1 MTGGIV
7 CTFPMGLSFLA
18 AILSRAAQGPSRLLY
33 LGAIGLHLFFL
44 LSYVRRFAGKP
55 LSSFYTPAFLVFVGP
70 AAWAV
75 TAPAFSMQLF
85 GRGILFVTGAAPGI
99 LYPALLY
106 RKRAFPI
113 PEAQRPPGRDLRRTD
128 PSVSDGISAVCGSDP
143 LLPLCLPSRC

>member
-113 PEAQRPPGRDLRRTD
+113 PEAQRPLA
-128 PSVSDGISAVCGSDP
+128 GIFAAPIPLFLMGFLQSADQIP
-143 LLPLCLPSRC
+143 PLPLCLPSRC